1 VLEHIPRLGS
11 YTPAVEPAGLDDDKL
26 SMLAKWA
33 GGLRLDPRAEV
44 AAAGRAIEMLIDEVE
59 RLNVLIW
66 DEQLES
72 SAPAPAS
79 DPPPEPAAP
88 AEDLLLPLRARL
100 RQRRAAPTASTGSPQ
115 AESAADGSPP
125 AIAPG

>member
-1 VLEHIPRLGS
+1 
-11 YTPAVEPAGLDDDKL
+11 VEPPGLDDDKL

-66 DEQLES
+66 DDQLES
-72 SAPAPAS
+72 SAPVTPAS
-79 DPPPEPAAP
+79 DVPPEPAAP